1 MLKSKLFWKVLA
13 NFGLLLVILT
23 AMTLLTLEVLSEIE
37 GRFKVASSD
46 TEVLATINLLRREI
60 VSVDRAVDQYVAKR
74 SDEAKNLYRSSW
86 QNFDILQA
94 SVQSQLPD
102 SLAFRM
108 KQVRDLF
115 FTWMEVIGDKKILLR
130 DQATNEKQLNEGML
144 VLARLDAETQYL
156 SQAREFLSQIAE
168 MKLASQRWSINL
180 ASGLSTDLRKFVTLV
195 NVLVAF
201 FALTLGFVLTRSIT
215 KPVALLKQG
224 TQKMMEGK
232 FELIELHRR
241 DELGDLAKDF
251 NRMSIMLGNNYT
263 RLKAYS
269 ELITTLNNIEALHEV
284 ETKSLQLLCAH
295 TNAAVGALYMLEPE
309 TQLLKLAASYAL
321 KERGK
326 MIETMALGEGIPG
339 ECAAQQKL
347 LEITSISTPTGFE
360 ISTGLVEIVP
370 KAILAVPVLFQ
381 DKLLGVIVL
390 GSTQGFGEV
399 EKDIINNSVPQ
410 IGVAI
415 ANAMNHEQTR
425 KLSLEIA
432 KRNEELNSKNAEL
445 EKAYRVKSDF
455 LSSMSHELR
464 TPLNSIIGFSSVL
477 LGQTGDPLTPDQRM
491 AIEKVLKNGKH
502 LLELINDI
510 LDLSKLESGRMT
522 VSVETEEVA
531 SVVSNCLMLTE
542 SLFRQKKLTVKEY
555 VEPNLPKLSTDI
567 VKVRQILMNL
577 LSNAAKFTDQGEVT
591 INVTKKDGMIAFA
604 VKDSGI
610 GIKKE
615 HYELVFEEFRQVD
628 GSNTRKYKGTGL
640 GLPISRKLA
649 RMLGGDL
656 VVESEYGK
664 GSTFTLTIPPVYVPT
679 GETVVYQKKE
689 QPLQKP
695 VAQVARAVSP
705 AATPASA
712 QILCIDDDPDA
723 IEILRKYLV
732 PEGYSVAS
740 ALSGDEGL
748 KLARQLKPSLITL
761 DIMMPQKDGWQVL
774 RELKADPQ
782 TKDIPVVVHSIIDNK
797 PLAISLGAID
807 IIAKPTDP
815 TRLISLAKQYC
826 KSSDEYLL
834 VVDDNE
840 DFAMAIERLLK
851 DDGFTVK
858 VAQNGKRA
866 LEMLNSSK
874 PALILLDLVMPEMDG
889 FGVVRELQQN
899 PAWRNIPVVIL
910 SGKDL
915 TETEWKQLNTYIS
928 DFVKKGSISHVELRQ
943 TIRKVLGQEKSEAS
957 VEAKTWM

>member
-1 MLKSKLFWKVLA
+1 MVKSKLFWKVLA

-23 AMTLLTLEVLSEIE
+23 AMTFLTLQVLSQIE
-37 GRFKVASSD
+37 GRFKVASND
-46 TEVLATINLLRREI
+46 TEVLVNINLLRREI
-60 VSVDRAVDQYVAKR
+60 VNVDRAVDQYVARR
-74 SDEAKNLYRSSW
+74 SEEAKNIYRSSW

-94 SVQSQLPD
+94 TVQKQLSD
-102 SLAFRM
+102 SLAYRM
-108 KQVRDLF
+108 KQVRELF

-130 DQATNEKQLNEGML
+130 DQATSDKQLNDGL
-144 VLARLDAETQYL
+144 LALSRLDAETQYL
-156 SQAREFLSQIAE
+156 AVAREYLSEIADT
-168 MKLASQRWSINL
+168 KLASQRSSISL
-180 ASGLSTDLRKFVTLV
+180 ASGLSVELRNFVELV
-195 NVLVAF
+195 NILVAL
-201 FALTLGFVLTRSIT
+201 FAITLGFVLTRSIT
-215 KPVALLKQG
+215 KPVALLKKG
-224 TQKMMEGK
+224 TKKMMEGN
-232 FELIELHRR
+232 FEPIELNRK
-241 DELGDLAKDF
+241 DELGELAEDF
-251 NRMSIMLGNNYT
+251 NRMSVMLGNNYT

-269 ELITTLNNIEALHEV
+269 ELITTLNNLETLAEV
-284 ETKSLQLLCAH
+284 ESKSLQLLCVH
-295 TNAAVGALYMLEPE
+295 TDSSVGALYILD
-309 TQLLKLAASYAL
+309 QDKQVLSLSASYAL
-321 KERGK
+321 KERGR
-326 MIETMALGEGIPG
+326 MVETMALGEGIPG
-339 ECAAQQKL
+339 ECAAQQKI
-347 LEITSISTPTGFE
+347 LEVTNISEPTGFE
-360 ISTGLVEIVP
+360 ISAGLAEMFP
-370 KAILAVPVLFQ
+370 KAIIAVPVLFQ
-381 DKLLGVIVL
+381 DKLLGVMVL
-390 GSTQGFGEV
+390 GSTKGFGEV

-522 VSVETEEVA
+522 VSVETEEVP

-542 SLFRQKKLTVKEY
+542 SLFRQKNLTVKEY

-591 INVTKKDGMIAFA
+591 INVTKRDGMIAFA

-615 HYELVFEEFRQVD
+615 HYNIVFEEFRQVD

-664 GSTFTLTIPPVYVPT
+664 GSTFILTIPPVYVPA
-679 GETVVYQKKE
+679 GDTVVYKKE
-689 QPLQKP
+689 EPKKKP
-695 VAQVARAVSP
+695 VEQVAKEV
-705 AATPASA
+705 AAAKTPTSA

-732 PEGYSVAS
+732 PEGYSIAS
-740 ALSGDEGL
+740 ALSGDEGIKLAL
-748 KLARQLKPSLITL
+748 KLRPSLITL

-774 RELKADPQ
+774 RELKADPR

-815 TRLISLAKQYC
+815 TRLLSLAKQYC
-826 KSSDEYLL
+826 QSSDQFLL

-851 DDGFTVK
+851 EDGFTVK
-858 VAQNGKRA
+858 VAHDGTTA
-866 LEMLNSSK
+866 LEVLKSST
-874 PALILLDLVMPEMDG
+874 PALILLDLVMPDMDG

-899 PAWRNIPVVIL
+899 PEWRKIPVVIL

-915 TETEWKQLNTYIS
+915 SETEWQQLNTHIS

-943 TIRKVLGQEKSEAS
+943 TIRKVLGQEKS
-957 VEAKTWM
+957 VELAEVK

>member
-1 MLKSKLFWKVLA
+1 MVKSKLFWKVLA

-23 AMTLLTLEVLSEIE
+23 AMTILTLQVLSQIE
-37 GRFKVASSD
+37 GRFKVASND
-46 TEVLATINLLRREI
+46 TEVLANINLLRREI
-60 VSVDRAVDQYVAKR
+60 VNVDRAVDQYVARR
-74 SDEAKNLYRSSW
+74 SEEAKNIYRTSW
-86 QNFDILQA
+86 QNFDVLQA
-94 SVQSQLPD
+94 TVQKQLSD
-102 SLAFRM
+102 SLAYRM
-108 KQVRDLF
+108 KRVRDLF

-130 DQATNEKQLNEGML
+130 DQATSDKQLNDGL
-144 VLARLDAETQYL
+144 LALSRLDAETQYL
-156 SQAREFLSQIAE
+156 ALAREYLSEIAE
-168 MKLASQRWSINL
+168 TKLASQRSSISL
-180 ASGLSTDLRKFVTLV
+180 ASGLSVELRNFVELV
-195 NVLVAF
+195 NILVAL

-215 KPVALLKQG
+215 KPVALLKKG
-224 TQKMMEGK
+224 TKKMMEGN
-232 FELIELHRR
+232 FEPIQLNRK
-241 DELGDLAKDF
+241 DELGELAEDF
-251 NRMSIMLGNNYT
+251 NRMSVMLGNNYT

-269 ELITTLNNIEALHEV
+269 ELITTLNNLETLAEV
-284 ETKSLQLLCAH
+284 ETKSLQLLCVH
-295 TNAAVGALYMLEPE
+295 TDSSVGALYILD
-309 TQLLKLAASYAL
+309 QDQQVLNLASSYAL

-326 MIETMALGEGIPG
+326 MVETMALGEGIPG
-339 ECAAQQKL
+339 ECAAQQKI
-347 LEITSISTPTGFE
+347 LEVTNISEPTGFE
-360 ISTGLVEIVP
+360 ISAGLVEIYP
-370 KAILAVPVLFQ
+370 KAIIAVPVLFQ
-381 DKLLGVIVL
+381 DKLLGVMVL
-390 GSTQGFGEV
+390 GSTKGFGEV

-577 LSNAAKFTDQGEVT
+577 LSNAAKFTDQGEVAV
-591 INVTKKDGMIAFA
+591 NVTKRDGMIAFA

-615 HYELVFEEFRQVD
+615 HYNIVFEEFRQVD

-640 GLPISRKLA
+640 GLPISRRLA

-656 VVESEYGK
+656 VVESDYGN
-664 GSTFTLTIPPVYVPT
+664 GSTFILTIPPVYVPA
-679 GETVVYQKKE
+679 GDTVVYKKE
-689 QPLQKP
+689 EPKKKP
-695 VAQVARAVSP
+695 VEQVAKEVS
-705 AATPASA
+705 AAKTPASA

-740 ALSGDEGL
+740 ALSGDEGI
-748 KLARQLKPSLITL
+748 KLALKLKPSLITL

-774 RELKADPQ
+774 RELKADAR

-815 TRLISLAKQYC
+815 TRLLSLAKQYC
-826 KSSDEYLL
+826 KSSDQFLL

-851 DDGFTVK
+851 EDGFTVK
-858 VAQNGKRA
+858 VAHDGKTA
-866 LEMLNSSK
+866 LEVLRNST

-899 PAWRNIPVVIL
+899 PEWKKIPVVIL

-915 TETEWKQLNTYIS
+915 TETEWKQLNTHIS

-943 TIRKVLGQEKSEAS
+943 TIRKVLGQEKS
-957 VEAKTWM
+957 VELAEVK

>member
-1 MLKSKLFWKVLA
+1 MVKSKLFWKVLA

-23 AMTLLTLEVLSEIE
+23 AMTILTLQVLSQIE
-37 GRFKVASSD
+37 GRFRVASSD
-46 TEVLATINLLRREI
+46 TEVLANINLLRREI
-60 VSVDRAVDQYVAKR
+60 VNVDRAVDQYVARR
-74 SDEAKNLYRSSW
+74 SEEAKNVYRTSW
-86 QNFDILQA
+86 QNFDVVQA
-94 SVQSQLPD
+94 TVQKQLSD
-102 SLAFRM
+102 SLAYRM

-130 DQATNEKQLNEGML
+130 DQATSDKQLNDGL
-144 VLARLDAETQYL
+144 LALSRLDAETQYL
-156 SQAREFLSQIAE
+156 AIAREYLSEIAE
-168 MKLASQRWSINL
+168 TKLASQRSSISL
-180 ASGLSTDLRKFVTLV
+180 ASGLSVELRNFVELV
-195 NVLVAF
+195 NILVAL

-215 KPVALLKQG
+215 KPVALLKKG
-224 TQKMMEGK
+224 TKKMMEGN
-232 FELIELHRR
+232 FEPIQLNRK
-241 DELGDLAKDF
+241 DELGELAEDF
-251 NRMSIMLGNNYT
+251 NRMSVMLGNNYT

-269 ELITTLNNIEALHEV
+269 ELITTLNNLETLAEV
-284 ETKSLQLLCAH
+284 ETKSLQLLCVH
-295 TNAAVGALYMLEPE
+295 TDSSVGALYILD
-309 TQLLKLAASYAL
+309 QDQQVLNLSASYAL
-321 KERGK
+321 KQRGK
-326 MIETMALGEGIPG
+326 MVETMALGEGIPG
-339 ECAAQQKL
+339 ECAAQQKI
-347 LEITSISTPTGFE
+347 LEVTNISEPTGFE
-360 ISTGLVEIVP
+360 ISAGLVEIYP
-370 KAILAVPVLFQ
+370 KAIIAVPVLFQ
-381 DKLLGVIVL
+381 DKLLGVMVL
-390 GSTQGFGEV
+390 GSTKGFGEV

-425 KLSLEIA
+425 RLSLEIA

-577 LSNAAKFTDQGEVT
+577 LSNAAKFTDQGEVAV
-591 INVTKKDGMIAFA
+591 NVTKRDGMIAFA

-615 HYELVFEEFRQVD
+615 HYNIVFEEFRQVD

-640 GLPISRKLA
+640 GLPISRRLA

-656 VVESEYGK
+656 VVESDYGK
-664 GSTFTLTIPPVYVPT
+664 GSTFILTIPPVYVPA
-679 GETVVYQKKE
+679 GDTVVYKKE
-689 QPLQKP
+689 EPKKKP
-695 VAQVARAVSP
+695 VEQVAKEVS
-705 AATPASA
+705 AAKAPASA

-740 ALSGDEGL
+740 ALSGDEGI
-748 KLARQLKPSLITL
+748 KLALKLKPSLITL

-774 RELKADPQ
+774 RELKADAR

-815 TRLISLAKQYC
+815 TRLLSLAKQYC
-826 KSSDEYLL
+826 KSSDQFLL

-851 DDGFTVK
+851 EDGFTVK
-858 VAQNGKRA
+858 VAHDGKTA
-866 LEMLNSSK
+866 LEVLRNST

-889 FGVVRELQQN
+889 FGVVRELQQH
-899 PAWRNIPVVIL
+899 PEWKKIPVVIL

-915 TETEWKQLNTYIS
+915 TETEWKQLNTHIS

-943 TIRKVLGQEKSEAS
+943 TIRKVLGQEKS
-957 VEAKTWM
+957 VELAEVK

>member
-1 MLKSKLFWKVLA
+1 MVKSKLFWKVLA

-23 AMTLLTLEVLSEIE
+23 AMTILTLQVLSQIE
-37 GRFKVASSD
+37 GRFRVASSD
-46 TEVLATINLLRREI
+46 TEVLANINLLRREI
-60 VSVDRAVDQYVAKR
+60 VNVDRAVDQYVARR
-74 SDEAKNLYRSSW
+74 SEEAKNVYRTSW
-86 QNFDILQA
+86 QNFDVVQA
-94 SVQSQLPD
+94 TVQKQLSD
-102 SLAFRM
+102 SLAYRM

-130 DQATNEKQLNEGML
+130 DQATSDKQLNDGL
-144 VLARLDAETQYL
+144 LALSRLDAETQYL
-156 SQAREFLSQIAE
+156 AIAREYLSEIAE
-168 MKLASQRWSINL
+168 TKLASQRSSISL
-180 ASGLSTDLRKFVTLV
+180 ASGLSVELRNFVELV
-195 NVLVAF
+195 NILVAL

-215 KPVALLKQG
+215 KPVALLKKG
-224 TQKMMEGK
+224 TKKMMEGN
-232 FELIELHRR
+232 FEPIQLNRK
-241 DELGDLAKDF
+241 DELGELAEDF
-251 NRMSIMLGNNYT
+251 NRMSVMLGNNYT

-269 ELITTLNNIEALHEV
+269 ELITTLNNLETLAEV
-284 ETKSLQLLCAH
+284 ETKSLQLLCVH
-295 TNAAVGALYMLEPE
+295 TDSSVGALYILD
-309 TQLLKLAASYAL
+309 QDQQVLNLSASYAL

-326 MIETMALGEGIPG
+326 MVETMALGEGIPG
-339 ECAAQQKL
+339 ECAAQQKI
-347 LEITSISTPTGFE
+347 LEVTNISEPTGFE
-360 ISTGLVEIVP
+360 ISAGLVEIYP
-370 KAILAVPVLFQ
+370 KAIIAVPVLFQ
-381 DKLLGVIVL
+381 DKLLGVMVL
-390 GSTQGFGEV
+390 GSTKGFGEV

-577 LSNAAKFTDQGEVT
+577 LSNAAKFTDQGEVAV
-591 INVTKKDGMIAFA
+591 NVTKRDGMIAFA

-615 HYELVFEEFRQVD
+615 HYNIVFEEFRQVD

-640 GLPISRKLA
+640 GLPISRRLA

-656 VVESEYGK
+656 VVESDYGK
-664 GSTFTLTIPPVYVPT
+664 GSTFILTIPPVYVPA
-679 GETVVYQKKE
+679 GDTVVYKKE
-689 QPLQKP
+689 EPKKKP
-695 VAQVARAVSP
+695 VEQVAKEVS
-705 AATPASA
+705 AAKTPASA

-740 ALSGDEGL
+740 ALSGDEGI
-748 KLARQLKPSLITL
+748 KLALKLKPSLITL

-774 RELKADPQ
+774 RELKADAR

-815 TRLISLAKQYC
+815 TRLLSLAKQYC
-826 KSSDEYLL
+826 KSSDQFLL

-851 DDGFTVK
+851 EDGFTVK
-858 VAQNGKRA
+858 VAHDGKTA
-866 LEMLNSSK
+866 LEVLRNST

-889 FGVVRELQQN
+889 FGVVRELQQH
-899 PAWRNIPVVIL
+899 PEWKKIPVVIL

-915 TETEWKQLNTYIS
+915 TETEWKQLNTHIS

-943 TIRKVLGQEKSEAS
+943 TIRKVLGQEKS
-957 VEAKTWM
+957 VELAEVK

>member
-1 MLKSKLFWKVLA
+1 MFKSKLFWKVLA

-23 AMTLLTLEVLSEIE
+23 AMTILTLQVLSQIE
-37 GRFKVASSD
+37 GRFKVASND
-46 TEVLATINLLRREI
+46 TEVLANINLLRREM
-60 VSVDRAVDQYVAKR
+60 VNVDRAADQYVARR
-74 SDEAKNLYRSSW
+74 SEEAKNIYRTSW
-86 QNFDILQA
+86 QNFDIVQA
-94 SVQSQLPD
+94 TVQKQLSD
-102 SLAFRM
+102 SLAYRM

-130 DQATNEKQLNEGML
+130 DQATNDKQLNDGL
-144 VLARLDAETQYL
+144 LALSRLDGETQYL
-156 SQAREFLSQIAE
+156 AVARDYLSEIAE
-168 MKLASQRWSINL
+168 AKLASQRSSISL
-180 ASGLSTDLRKFVTLV
+180 ASGLSTDLRKFVELV
-195 NVLVAF
+195 NILVAL

-215 KPVALLKQG
+215 KPVALLKRG
-224 TQKMMEGK
+224 TKKMMEGN
-232 FELIELHRR
+232 FEPIELNRK
-241 DELGDLAKDF
+241 DELGELAEDF
-251 NRMSIMLGNNYT
+251 NHMSIMLGNNYT

-269 ELITTLNNIEALHEV
+269 ELITTLNNLETLAEV

-295 TNAAVGALYMLEPE
+295 TDSSVGALYILE
-309 TQLLKLAASYAL
+309 QDNQILKLSASYAL
-321 KERGK
+321 KEHGS
-326 MIETMALGEGIPG
+326 MLETMALGEGIPG
-339 ECAAQQKL
+339 ECAAQQKI
-347 LEITSISTPTGFE
+347 LEVTNISQPTGFE
-360 ISTGLVEIVP
+360 ISTGLVEMYP
-370 KAILAVPVLFQ
+370 KVIIAVPVLFQ
-381 DKLLGVIVL
+381 DKLLGVMVL
-390 GSTQGFGEV
+390 GSTKGYGEV

-577 LSNAAKFTDQGEVT
+577 LSNAAKFTDQGEVSV
-591 INVTKKDGMIAFA
+591 NVTKRDGMIAFA

-615 HYELVFEEFRQVD
+615 HYNIVFEEFRQVD

-664 GSTFTLTIPPVYVPT
+664 GSTFTLTIPPVYVPA
-679 GETVVYQKKE
+679 GDTVVYKKE
-689 QPLQKP
+689 EPKKKP
-695 VAQVARAVSP
+695 VEQVAKDVT
-705 AATPASA
+705 AAKAPASA

-740 ALSGDEGL
+740 ALSGDEGI
-748 KLARQLKPSLITL
+748 KLALKLKPSLITL

-774 RELKADPQ
+774 RELKADAR

-815 TRLISLAKQYC
+815 TRLLSLAKQYC
-826 KSSDEYLL
+826 TSSDQFLL

-851 DDGFTVK
+851 EDGFAVK
-858 VAQNGKRA
+858 VAHNGKKA
-866 LEMLNSSK
+866 LEILQSSK
-874 PALILLDLVMPEMDG
+874 PALILLDLVMPDMDG

-899 PAWRNIPVVIL
+899 PEWKKIPVVIL

-915 TETEWKQLNTYIS
+915 SETEWKQLNTHIS

-943 TIRKVLGQEKSEAS
+943 TIRKVLGQEKSAELAE
-957 VEAKTWM
+957 VR